1 MSIQQTRHQKP
12 PRKDNDCGCGG
23 KDVDNATSKT
33 IKTERAKVCNL
44 LYEAEGNLTR
54 LEEKFTGE
62 EKLFGEK
69 KCLMKYTEEN
79 YRKYRNLD
87 ITAGTELITTN
98 ESIKTNVTTYNK
110 WNKDLNGILKNIAA
124 GIKTVKAKV
133 YDLSNAADGLS
144 RCYND
149 SCNKAQKRAITG
161 KSSDECKDGDGE
173 VPEACKDSDKIFE
186 ELFCIPK
193 ALFTDIDSIFKASA
207 DVVGIQLF
215 SNIETLEPLQKTLD
229 EYSKDFKKHL
239 GEVVKT
245 RETDMKAIQLELVK
259 SVQEITKAAMDR
271 NNARADFEGY
281 YDATDFLCCPDCECL
296 GGGEGND
303 KRKYNTGNG
312 NGNNCDPRLKGCEE
326 EICDICDE
334 VKNTFCCDE
343 PKKEERCAD

>member
-1 MSIQQTRHQKP
+1 MTIQQSRHQKP
-12 PRKDNDCGCGG
+12 PKRDNDCGCGG
-23 KDVDNATSKT
+23 KDVDNATNKT
-33 IKTERAKVCNL
+33 IKTERAKICNL
-44 LYEAEGNLTR
+44 LYESEGNLTR
-54 LEEKFTGE
+54 LEEKFIGE

-87 ITAGTELITTN
+87 ITAGTELATTN
-98 ESIKTNVTTYNK
+98 ESIKVNVTTYNK
-110 WNKDLNGILKNIAA
+110 WNKDLNGILKNIAS
-124 GIKTVKAKV
+124 GIKNVKAKFSELT
-133 YDLSNAADGLS
+133 DAADKLS

-149 SCNKAQKRAITG
+149 SCNKGQKRALTG
-161 KSSDECKDGDGE
+161 KSSDECKDGDAE
-173 VPEACKDSDKIFE
+173 VPEACKDSEKIFE
-186 ELFCIPK
+186 ELICMPK
-193 ALFTDIDSIFKASA
+193 ALHTDIDYIFRASA

-245 RETDMKAIQLELVK
+245 READLKKVQEELVK
-259 SVQEITKAAMDR
+259 SVQEITKSAMDR

-296 GGGEGND
+296 GGGEGD
-303 KRKYNTGNG
+303 KRRYNSG
-312 NGNNCDPRLKGCEE
+312 NGNNNCEPKLKDCKE

-334 VKNTFCCDE
+334 VKITFCCDQG
-343 PKKEERCAD
+343 PKKDERCAD